1 MTVFVPFFGGVM
13 SNWIHPALFFFAGSL
28 LVPLVG
34 GKARKALLLA
44 IPALSI
50 IAVALAQQGIYG
62 QYHFLGISGVFG
74 RVDKL
79 SLVFA
84 WVFTI
89 MAFLGALYALHVE
102 ESGHHIAGFLY
113 VGSSLGA
120 VFAGDY
126 FTLFIFWE
134 IMAFSSV
141 FLIWYRRVK
150 KSIDAGF
157 RYLLVHV
164 FGGLCLFTGLMLSY
178 YKTGSLAFNAI
189 APANAGLAEYL
200 ILCGFALNAAVLPL
214 HAWLPDAYPE
224 ATVEGAVFLCAFTTK
239 TAVYVLMRGFAGF
252 EILAIMGTAMT
263 VFGVCY
269 AVIENDIRRV
279 LAYHIVSQVG
289 YMVAGVGIGTHLALN
304 GAAAHA
310 FAHILYKALLFMGAG
325 SVLYMTGTAKLT
337 RLGGLYKTMPL
348 TMIFYIVGAVSIAG
362 FPLFSGF
369 VSKSMIVSA
378 AHEEGRLWLVGW
390 LNLAGIGTFLSVGL
404 KVTYFAFFGKGEPV
418 QAKEPPANMLWAM
431 GLTSLLCFIIGVYP
445 HALYVLLPF
454 SAEYRPYNLPH
465 LSEMLQILS
474 FTGLVFFLLLPKL
487 APEEKINLDVD
498 YFYRKGTRLFMI
510 LDAKVIS
517 VFDAFWGE
525 LYRKLGL
532 RALFKGA
539 DLSYEFDQKVIDGI
553 VDGSAASAIDAG
565 SAVRKLQTGRIQT
578 YLSLSLVI
586 LFLVIVFV
594 VIRP

>member
-1 MTVFVPFFGGVM
+1 M
-13 SNWIHPALFFFAGSL
+13 NDWLHPALFFFIGSL
-28 LVPLVG
+28 LLPFLKG
-34 GKARKALLLA
+34 TPRKALLLLIPTLA
-44 IPALSI
+44 IA
-50 IAVALAQQGIYG
+50 AVAMAAPGIYG
-62 QYHFLGISGVFG
+62 KYHFLNVSGVFG

-79 SLVFA
+79 SLIFA

-89 MAFLGALYALHVE
+89 MSFLGALYSLHVE

-141 FLIWYRRVK
+141 FLVWYRRTK
-150 KSIDAGF
+150 KSLDAGF

-164 FGGLCLFTGLMLSY
+164 FGGLLFFTGMMLYY
-178 YKTGSLAFNAI
+178 YKTGSFAFSSI
-189 APANAGLAEYL
+189 VPASAGLPEYL
-200 ILCGFALNAAVLPL
+200 ILSGFALNAAVLPL

-239 TAVYVLMRGFAGF
+239 TAVYVLLRGFAGF

-279 LAYHIVSQVG
+279 LAYHIISQVG
-289 YMVAGVGIGTHLALN
+289 YMVAGIGIGTHLALN

-325 SVLYMTGTAKLT
+325 AILYMAGTAKLT

-348 TMIFYIVGAVSIAG
+348 TMLFYIVGAVSIAG

-369 VSKSMIVSA
+369 VSKSMIVAA
-378 AHEEGRLWLVGW
+378 AHHEGRLWLMGF

-418 QAKEPPANMLWAM
+418 EAKEPPANMLWAM
-431 GLTSLLCFIIGVYP
+431 GLTSLLCCAIGIYP
-445 HALYVLLPF
+445 DILYTLLPF
-454 SAEYRPYNLPH
+454 ASEYRPYNLPH
-465 LSEMLQILS
+465 LSEALQILS
-474 FTGLVFFLLLPKL
+474 FSGLVFFLLLPKL

-498 YFYRKGTRLFMI
+498 YFYRKGAALFMKF
-510 LDAKVIS
+510 DEKVIS
-517 VFDAFWGE
+517 VADSLWGE
-525 LYRKLGL
+525 IYRTLGL
-532 RALFKGA
+532 RFLFRSA
-539 DLSYEFDQKVIDGI
+539 ETSYSFDRKVIDGI
-553 VDGSAASAIDAG
+553 VDGSAASTLGLG
-565 SAVRKLQTGRIQT
+565 SVVRKLQTGRIQT
-578 YLSLSLVI
+578 YIGLSVMIFLLVV
-586 LFLVIVFV
+586 LFAVI
-594 VIRP
+594 